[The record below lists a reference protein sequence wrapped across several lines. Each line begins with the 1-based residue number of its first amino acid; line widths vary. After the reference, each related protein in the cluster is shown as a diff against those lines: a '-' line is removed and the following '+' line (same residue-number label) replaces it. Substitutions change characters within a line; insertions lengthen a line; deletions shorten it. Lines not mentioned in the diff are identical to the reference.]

1 MIASVYVLFPSLWR
15 HVHINKLYMM
25 ADDRI
30 FCHLIELSFLFTTL
44 TIARHIYTVRLIGP
58 MYGLDTC
65 YIKNKEQYSSSYS
78 WFLDMRL
85 NLKLSRSLSVCNV
98 LLKASTSCSLKRG
111 DVCNACNTC
120 NAIPCIWAVSYIYF
134 ISSFEMRILLSVFTI
149 EI

>member
-44 TIARHIYTVRLIGP
+44 TIARHIYTMRLIGP

-85 NLKLSRSLSVCNV
+85 NLKLSRSLSVC
-98 LLKASTSCSLKRG
+98 KRTFKGVNIVFPG
-111 DVCNACNTC
+111 DVCNAC